1 MDQASSHSLIAGAV
15 ELFSLP
21 DIYFQVSEMISDPRF
36 SIEDIGQ
43 VIVKDPA
50 LSARL
55 LKLVNSPF
63 YGFQAKIDTISRA
76 IIVVGIDDLKNLL
89 LATSV
94 IDTFNKIP
102 CELVDMT
109 AFWMSSVHCGVT
121 ARLLAKESSVLHCER
136 LFLAGLLHNI
146 GSLIFYH
153 KMPETSL
160 KVLLAAANDKNLIGG
175 LEQEIIGFNHADLG
189 GELIKSWG
197 LPESL
202 YETISCYLTPE
213 VAQAY
218 KLDAFLLSLSVYL
231 MNALE
236 QGILP
241 EDVIVT
247 LNLGRFSLIR
257 LQKDQILAVVEQAET
272 EFSLVFEL
280 MAPDKE
286 PPLNNSR
293 N

>member
-1 MDQASSHSLIAGAV
+1 MERTSPGDLVGGAV

-21 DIYFQVSEMISDPRF
+21 DIYFQVSEMINDPRF

-43 VIVKDPA
+43 VIVKDPG

-55 LKLVNSPF
+55 LKVVNSSF

-76 IIVVGIDDLKNLL
+76 IVVVGIEDLKNLL

-109 AFWMSSVHCGVT
+109 AFWMSSVHCGVI
-121 ARLLAKESSVLHCER
+121 AKLLAKESSMLHCER

-153 KMPETSL
+153 KMPDASL
-160 KVLLAAANDKNLIGG
+160 KVLLAAADDRNLIGG

-189 GELIKSWG
+189 GELIKTWG

-213 VAQAY
+213 TAQVY
-218 KLDAFLLSLSVYL
+218 KLETYLLSLSAYL
-231 MNALE
+231 VNAVE
-236 QGILP
+236 MGKSA
-241 EDVIVT
+241 EDVVET
-247 LNLGRFSLIR
+247 LDFSRFSLIR
-257 LQKDQILAVVEQAET
+257 LRKEQLFVAIEQAET
-272 EFSLVFEL
+272 EFYQVFEL
-280 MAPDKE
+280 MAPDKKFH
-286 PPLNNSR
+286 
-293 N
+293 

>member
-1 MDQASSHSLIAGAV
+1 MGQISPRSLVGGVV

-21 DIYFQVSEMISDPRF
+21 DIYFQVSEMIGDPKF
-36 SIEDIGQ
+36 SIEDIGE
-43 VIVKDPA
+43 VIAKDPA

-55 LKLVNSPF
+55 LKVVNSSF

-76 IIVVGIDDLKNLL
+76 IVVVGIDDLKNLL

-109 AFWMSSVHCGVT
+109 AFWMSSVHCGVI
-121 ARLLAKESSVLHCER
+121 AKLLAKESLVLHSER

-146 GSLIFYH
+146 GSLILYH
-153 KMPETSL
+153 KMPEASL
-160 KVLLAAANDKNLIGG
+160 KVLLAAASDRNLIGG

-189 GELIKSWG
+189 GELIKSWR

-213 VAQAY
+213 VAQVY
-218 KLDAFLLSLSVYL
+218 KLDAYLLSLSAYL
-231 MNALE
+231 VNALE
-236 QGILP
+236 QGRSP
-241 EDVIVT
+241 EDVI
-247 LNLGRFSLIR
+247 GAFDFSRFSLIR
-257 LQKDQILAVVEQAET
+257 LGKDQIFAVIKQAET

-280 MAPDKE
+280 MAPDKKFH
-286 PPLNNSR
+286 
-293 N
+293 